1 MAVGALIGAYQEDDQ
16 GALRALLPLSGRTLI
31 EYQVR
36 CAAAA
41 GTAPIVVV
49 VERVPQAL
57 QDAFERLRLDGIG
70 VFPVSDVQDAVSRF
84 EAGATIMLIG
94 DGIAPTA
101 DLVAR
106 LAEEPEAVVVTVPDD
121 EAHEGFERID
131 SESRWA
137 GVAVVDAHLLGSTA
151 AMLGD
156 WDLQSTL
163 LRRAI
168 QEGALRVPS
177 ENVSVEPILV
187 ERAEDLETFQ
197 RRLLQA
203 SRGMRTDWVSR
214 YLLPPVEE
222 LATEQ
227 LMETGVRP
235 TWRIWAALALTL
247 AAAVCCLRGWLGAAL
262 ALMILTAP
270 LDIIAARLATL
281 RLRPLSARLA
291 SRRILGPAAGVPL
304 LALAWWEMTHGH
316 GWGALLA
323 GAGTIAFSEAMR
335 IEKTGF
341 PPDADPWLFSRRS
354 AIIAAI
360 PFALAGSWIAYL
372 VGLVLYASVSFF
384 IVQHVRHSQP
394 S

>member
-1 MAVGALIGAYQEDDQ
+1 
-16 GALRALLPLSGRTLI
+16 
-31 EYQVR
+31 
-36 CAAAA
+36 
-41 GTAPIVVV
+41 
-49 VERVPQAL
+49 
-57 QDAFERLRLDGIG
+57 
-70 VFPVSDVQDAVSRF
+70 
-84 EAGATIMLIG
+84 
-94 DGIAPTA
+94 
-101 DLVAR
+101 
-106 LAEEPEAVVVTVPDD
+106 
-121 EAHEGFERID
+121 
-131 SESRWA
+131 
-137 GVAVVDAHLLGSTA
+137 
-151 AMLGD
+151 
-156 WDLQSTL
+156 
-163 LRRAI
+163 
-168 QEGALRVPS
+168 
-177 ENVSVEPILV
+177 
-187 ERAEDLETFQ
+187 
-197 RRLLQA
+197 
-203 SRGMRTDWVSR
+203 
-214 YLLPPVEE
+214 
-222 LATEQ
+222 
-227 LMETGVRP
+227 
-235 TWRIWAALALTL
+235 
-247 AAAVCCLRGWLGAAL
+247 
-262 ALMILTAP
+262 MILTAP